1 MQCRDVMTENPAIC
15 TKHDTVVESALLMKA
30 QDVGPIPVVD
40 GPRSRRLIGIVT
52 DRDLALK
59 VVAESRDPRQTKVE
73 EVMTKDPVTVSP
85 EDGLDRAIDAMARFH
100 VRRIPVVD
108 HEHHLVGIIA
118 QADIARRE
126 SPEKTGWVVAGISE
140 P

>member
-1 MQCRDVMTENPAIC
+1 
-15 TKHDTVVESALLMKA
+15 
-30 QDVGPIPVVD
+30 
-40 GPRSRRLIGIVT
+40 
-52 DRDLALK
+52 
-59 VVAESRDPRQTKVE
+59 
-73 EVMTKDPVTVSP
+73 MTKDPVTVSP

-118 QADIARRE
+118 QADIARTE

-140 P
+140 A

>member
-1 MQCRDVMTENPAIC
+1 MQCREVMTQNPAVC
-15 TKHDTVVESALLMKA
+15 TRHDSVVASAILMKA

-40 GPRSRRLIGIVT
+40 SAQKLIGIVT

-59 VVAESRDPRQTKVE
+59 VVAENRDPRKTKVE

-118 QADIARRE
+118 QADIARTE

-140 P
+140 A

>member
-1 MQCRDVMTENPAIC
+1 MQCREVMTENPAVC
-15 TKHDTVVESALLMKA
+15 LRSDSVVTSAILMKA

-40 GPRSRRLIGIVT
+40 GACKLIGIVT

-59 VVAESRDPRQTKVE
+59 VVAENRDPRLTRVE
-73 EVMTKDPVTVSP
+73 EVMTQDPVTVSP

-108 HEHHLVGIIA
+108 HEHRLVGIIA
-118 QADIARRE
+118 QADIARSE